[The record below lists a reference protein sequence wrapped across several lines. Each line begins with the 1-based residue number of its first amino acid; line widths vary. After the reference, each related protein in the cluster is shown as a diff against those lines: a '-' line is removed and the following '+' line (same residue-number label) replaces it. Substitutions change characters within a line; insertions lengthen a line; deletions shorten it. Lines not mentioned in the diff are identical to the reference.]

1 MNTLFEGSIATPPT
15 PFHADESVAP
25 EFIDGHISWLAERGV
40 RGVFVLGTWGAFP
53 LLSFQERRQIAEAFA
68 RASRDH
74 GIGCIINVGSPCIHE
89 AEELARQ
96 AKDTGATAMAAVI
109 PYYHSSAGYYGL
121 DHYRAYFERIRQ
133 AADLPLFVYN
143 NARTTGVLLKPEELV
158 TLVEDGLWGVK
169 DGSKDVGWIMGAQAR
184 LADRGLTAEIIPGNT
199 TAMLY
204 AHACGLKAVTS
215 GASVSFPQLS
225 ADVFAALKLGDWAN
239 AEQRHAVLMRTR
251 RAILRYG
258 NPAMVT
264 YGLLQ
269 GMGVPDLGVPRMPW
283 KGLEAEQAKALL
295 SELVAIGGLDAWV
308 PVAAGA

>member
-1 MNTLFEGSIATPPT
+1 MSTLFEGSIATPPT
-15 PFHADESVAP
+15 PFHPDESVAP
-25 EFIDGHISWLAERGV
+25 ELIDGHIRWLAEHGV

-53 LLSFQERRQIAEAFA
+53 LLSFQERKEVAEAFA
-68 RASRDH
+68 LASRDY
-74 GIGCIINVGSPCIHE
+74 GIGCIVNVGSTCMHE

-121 DHYRAYFERIRQ
+121 DHCRGYFERIRQ
-133 AADLPLFVYN
+133 AADLPLFLYN
-143 NARTTGVLLKPEELV
+143 NPRTTGVLLNPEEFV

-169 DGSKDVGWIMGAQAR
+169 DGSKDVGWIMSAQAR
-184 LADRGLTAEIIPGNT
+184 LADLGLTAEIIPGNT

-204 AHACGLKAVTS
+204 AHGYGLKAVTS
-215 GASVSFPQLS
+215 GASVTFPRLS
-225 ADVFAALKLGDWAN
+225 ADVFNALERGDWAY
-239 AEQRHAVLMRTR
+239 AERQHAVLMRTR

-258 NPAMVT
+258 NPAMAT

-269 GMGVPDLGVPRMPW
+269 AMGVPDLGVPRIPW

-295 SELVAIGGLDAWV
+295 SELAAIEGLDAWA
-308 PVAAGA
+308 PVADK